1 MNSLFDANDNDVAV
15 QRAIAVVQAEDDDV
29 LLLVALRVVD
39 ERLFIVA
46 LVHTQR
52 TLNII
57 IKISKLNTNLLILK
71 AV

>member
-57 IKISKLNTNLLILK
+57 INISKLNTNLLILK